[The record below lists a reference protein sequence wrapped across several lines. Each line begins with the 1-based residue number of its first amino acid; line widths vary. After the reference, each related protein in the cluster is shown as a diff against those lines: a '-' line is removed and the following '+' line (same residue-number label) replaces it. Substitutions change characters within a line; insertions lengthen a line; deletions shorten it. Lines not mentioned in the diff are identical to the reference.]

1 MTAIRAGA
9 LFGLILLISG
19 CAAHRLTKASEQ
31 ISRDVAGFQGQL
43 STVQDALR
51 RQQQDKQLSISDSA
65 DRRHAADAI
74 TRQKQVEWAVDA
86 ATNGNEVFAPLQAQG
101 REAVATLMT
110 PAPAPDQPPDVSF
123 PIDKL
128 SGVAKALERLS
139 SDRGTRAD
147 LQSLVNYGI
156 EVSKQLQKIQDQDK
170 STAGSAPPPAS
181 PGQ

>member
-9 LFGLILLISG
+9 LSGLILVISG
-19 CAAHRLTKASEQ
+19 CAAHRLSEASDQ
-31 ISRDVAGFQGQL
+31 ISRDVARFQGQL
-43 STVQDALR
+43 SKVQDALR
-51 RQQQDKQLSISDSA
+51 RQQQDQQLSVSDSA

-74 TRQKQVEWAVDA
+74 TQQRQVEWAVDA

-101 REAVATLMT
+101 REAVAMLL
-110 PAPAPDQPPDVSF
+110 APAVAPDRPAEVSF

-128 SGVAKALERLS
+128 SGVAQALERLS
-139 SDRGTRAD
+139 SDRDTRAE

-156 EVSKQLQKIQDQDK
+156 EVNKQLQKIQDQDK
-170 STAGSAPPPAS
+170 STAGSAPLIAS